1 MIAWEAGKV
10 CCKVSPQFLQEF
22 LRSTSQ
28 LSRSSM
34 EFLSFMFLATKR
46 MKLPLVPPLKYHYKS
61 VNDVMAKKVEGW
73 YEEKLTNTNSAPL

>member
-1 MIAWEAGKV
+1 
-10 CCKVSPQFLQEF
+10 
-22 LRSTSQ
+22 
-28 LSRSSM
+28 M
-34 EFLSFMFLATKR
+34 EFLSFMILATKR